1 MSEQQQ
7 RGVTEPSMSLLDYS
21 VERLSHPYLSF
32 KRAVA
37 RTALDEC
44 GGDYSKAL
52 EKLLEARERDEA
64 DAEPELE
71 P

>member
-1 MSEQQQ
+1 MDLYIRACFWLTSNVLMSF
-7 RGVTEPSMSLLDYS
+7 TH
-21 VERLSHPYLSF
+21 LSSFLYLSF

>member
-1 MSEQQQ
+1 MTEKKTVQ
-7 RGVTEPSMSLLDYS
+7 R
-21 VERLSHPYLSF
+21 
-32 KRAVA
+32 AA